1 MEEQHHLVLTSHPPK
16 GAAKPPDIN
25 WGANSIP
32 ERGPIIGSLLAPE
45 QRNVIGVHS
54 GAYGVYRALSV
65 AAGQLDPIHK
75 PDLTNTSPATEIG
88 PFPQWRSPK
97 KIVSLDPW
105 GHLVSQSFDK
115 ELKKGYDIRPTIAVT
130 KARISF
136 PEIRESIA
144 GKRLQPDGAVL
155 HTNGDVSVTKVAIE
169 PVW

>member
-115 ELKKGYDIRPTIAVT
+115 ELKKGYDIRPTNCCY
-130 KARISF
+130 
-136 PEIRESIA
+136 E
-144 GKRLQPDGAVL
+144 G
-155 HTNGDVSVTKVAIE
+155 TNFLS
-169 PVW
+169 